1 MTLIGLKELQT
12 RIPKS
17 RTWFWRME
25 RAGMFPRRRR
35 IGANSVAWVSE
46 EVDDWIES
54 RPQGPC

>member
-1 MTLIGLKELQT
+1 MTLIGLRQLQS

-35 IGANSVAWVSE
+35 IGPNSVAWVAE
-46 EVDDWIES
+46 EVDDWIEKT
-54 RPQGPC
+54 PTGPG